1 MHDLTAEEAA
11 EIFDELNQYK
21 RFEMFVHPESRYLTE
36 FHRRFYA
43 NIDGD
48 IPHPPT
54 EPVPSTSCYVHEEE
68 TWPNPEVGAVQP
80 ATNEQQSFAALC
92 DQFHSN
98 WQSFQSLQ
106 SFQSM
111 QTFQSLHQ
119 SFHQTM
125 QTAFRSHFKAWHE
138 LFPPENENE
147 VTLEHKPTPWSPFQW
162 GQYFQKVSTNAE
174 VLNLRLFLRIGSSL
188 KFSWSY
194 YESIAIDPNI
204 YDANSALFLVEKI
217 PCSRLM
223 SHSYDIILQP
233 AQ

>member
-1 MHDLTAEEAA
+1 MALQYDNCASPFEYPRKRGRRIRFDDRVQVGIAADYDRRNPYMHDLTAEEAA

-54 EPVPSTSCYVHEEE
+54 EPVPSTSCYAHEEE

-80 ATNEQQSFAALC
+80 ATNEQQSFDALC

-147 VTLEHKPTPWSPFQW
+147 VTLEHKPTPWSPFQ
-162 GQYFQKVSTNAE
+162 
-174 VLNLRLFLRIGSSL
+174 
-188 KFSWSY
+188 
-194 YESIAIDPNI
+194 
-204 YDANSALFLVEKI
+204 
-217 PCSRLM
+217 
-223 SHSYDIILQP
+223 
-233 AQ
+233 